1 MISSSFCP
9 APWLSLFYQSNRA
22 SLCCTSRDKILVSP
36 NDYIKSNY
44 LREIK
49 QQFLDGI
56 RPSTCNSCWQKED
69 KGLHS
74 IRKYYTTKYAKLCEN
89 FDLTSTDHLGTKWME
104 LRISN
109 QCNFSCRMCNTE
121 SSSMLQKEVEANPEL
136 TKFFSI
142 SSDSDYET
150 STSNWNQIL
159 EQLKDTDRLFLT
171 GGEPMLIKK
180 YYDVLDY
187 LISIGKQD
195 IELFIFTNCSVYNPL
210 FIGRLK
216 QFKNL
221 HLNLSIDAVGK
232 TAEYVRYGTD
242 WPVVEKNTLLFCKEF
257 KNVAIHST
265 ITSYG
270 LLDYTATSKFFQS
283 LSDMFPSLQFK
294 AHVATTP
301 IPLKFENLPAE
312 MKTQAR
318 VEINNAIQILQG
330 ANLSKITMELAN
342 ILKKLD
348 TIGQPEKFLEFT
360 NMLDKVR
367 GQSLT
372 NLQYKK
378 PNLN

>member
-9 APWLSLFYQSNRA
+9 APWLSIFYQSNHA
-22 SLCCTSRDKILVSP
+22 SLCCASRDKILSSP

-44 LREIK
+44 LQGIK

-56 RPSTCNSCWQKED
+56 RPSTCNGCWKKED
-69 KGLHS
+69 EGMHS
-74 IRKYYTTKYAKLCEN
+74 IRKYYTEKYAKLCKN
-89 FDLTSTDHLGTKWME
+89 FNLTSNDHLGTKWME

-109 QCNFSCRMCNTE
+109 QCNFSCRMCNTD
-121 SSSMLQKEVEANPEL
+121 SSSMLQKEVEKNEKL
-136 TKFFSI
+136 KKFFTI
-142 SSDSDYET
+142 SSDADYEI
-150 STSNWNQIL
+150 SSSNFDQIL
-159 EQLKDTDRLFLT
+159 EQLKNTDRLILT

-195 IELFIFTNCSVYNPL
+195 IQLLIFTNCSVYNPI
-210 FIGRLK
+210 FINRLK

-232 TAEYVRYGTD
+232 TAEYVRYGTN
-242 WPVVEKNTLLFCKEF
+242 WSVVEKNVLLFCKEF
-257 KNVAIHST
+257 KKVSIHST

-270 LLDYTATSKFFQS
+270 LLDYTATAKFFQS

-301 IPLKFENLPAE
+301 IPLKFENLPSE

-318 VEINNAIQILQG
+318 FEINNAIQILQG
-330 ANLSKITMELAN
+330 SNLSKIVIELAN
-342 ILKKLD
+342 ILKRLD
-348 TIGQPEKFLEFT
+348 IIGEPEKFLEFT
-360 NMLDKVR
+360 ETLDKVR
-367 GQSLT
+367 GQSFI
-372 NLQYKK
+372 NLQSKIN
-378 PNLN
+378 NL